1 MNEPEDGEEE
11 DGGGE
16 APDLE
21 AKYDKAWRLDHIVGG
36 LVAGQVCESDKID
49 DEILAQVDAA
59 VEAGGL
65 SFTRL
70 DMIANPGE
78 HPSILGLMCKVPWV
92 VKDWPIQKLVNR
104 AQARSRY
111 LK

>member
-1 MNEPEDGEEE
+1 MRVLHF
-11 DGGGE
+11 
-16 APDLE
+16 AMKRCSLYSLE
-21 AKYDKAWRLDHIVGG
+21 
-36 LVAGQVCESDKID
+36 
-49 DEILAQVDAA
+49 QVDAA
-59 VEAGGL
+59 VGAEGL

-70 DMIANPGE
+70 DMIANLGE

-92 VKDWPIQKLVNR
+92 VKNWPIQKLINR

>member
-1 MNEPEDGEEE
+1 M
-11 DGGGE
+11 
-16 APDLE
+16 
-21 AKYDKAWRLDHIVGG
+21 WRLDHIVGW

-59 VEAGGL
+59 VGAGCL

-92 VKDWPIQKLVNR
+92 VKNWPIQKLIN
-104 AQARSRY
+104 SIPSTFS
-111 LK
+111 